1 MLPLLHTVRAIL
13 DGRKTYIVGILSIL
27 LGIVQGDTQLILQG
41 LGFIGLRL
49 AI

>member
-1 MLPLLHTVRAIL
+1 MELLKSLNGALQGKRTFL
-13 DGRKTYIVGILSIL
+13 VGIVSIILGL
-27 LGIVQGDTQLILQG
+27 LQGDTQLILQG